1 MSQKKMTPII
11 AKALAE
17 KVKQELQKRNKNL
30 SETLKTKVE
39 SSKEFK
45 AYLKLHNEVAALSD
59 KKEELRK
66 AITEKYS
73 SNLCDVSIPGY
84 SQNTEVY
91 VRDTIYLSVESI
103 KDMILI
109 EDYMSDSSLTSEEFV
124 NLIVEK
130 LTK

>member
-1 MSQKKMTPII
+1 MSQKKLTPTI

-45 AYLKLHNEVAALSD
+45 VYLKLQNELEILD
-59 KKEELRK
+59 KKKEELRK
-66 AITEKYS
+66 SIIEKYS
-73 SNLCDVSIPGY
+73 SNLCDVSIPTY
-84 SQNTEVY
+84 SHKTEVY

-109 EDYMSDSSLTSEEFV
+109 EDYMSEAAMTSEEFV

>member
-30 SETLKTKVE
+30 SENLKSKVE

-45 AYLKLHNEVAALSD
+45 AYLKLHNEVEALND

-66 AITEKYS
+66 SIVDKYS
-73 SNLCDVSIPGY
+73 SNLCDVSIPTY
-84 SQNTEVY
+84 SHKTEVY
-91 VRDTIYLSVESI
+91 VRDTVYLSVDSI

-109 EDYMSDSSLTSEEFV
+109 EDYMSDSALSSEEFV

>member
-1 MSQKKMTPII
+1 MSQKKLTPTI

-45 AYLKLHNEVAALSD
+45 AYVKLQNELEVLD
-59 KKEELRK
+59 KKKEELRK
-66 AITEKYS
+66 SIIEKYS
-73 SNLCDVSIPGY
+73 SNLCDVSIPTY
-84 SQNTEVY
+84 SHKTEVY

-109 EDYMSDSSLTSEEFV
+109 EDYMSEAAMTSEEFV

>member
-30 SETLKTKVE
+30 SETLKSKVE

-45 AYLKLHNEVAALSD
+45 AYLKLHNEVEALSE

-66 AITEKYS
+66 SIVDKYS
-73 SNLCDVSIPGY
+73 SQLCDVSIPTY
-84 SQNTEVY
+84 SHKTEVY
-91 VRDTIYLSVESI
+91 VRDTVYLSVDSI
-103 KDMILI
+103 KDLILI
-109 EDYMSDSSLTSEEFV
+109 EDYMSSSALTSEEFI

>member
-45 AYLKLHNEVAALSD
+45 AYLKLHNEVVALSD

>member
-1 MSQKKMTPII
+1 MSQKKLTPTI

-17 KVKQELQKRNKNL
+17 KVKQELQIRNKNL

-39 SSKEFK
+39 TSKDFK
-45 AYLKLHNEVAALSD
+45 AYVKLHNEVEALSE
-59 KKEELRK
+59 KKELLRK
-66 AITEKYS
+66 SITEKYS
-73 SNLCDVSIPGY
+73 SKFCDVNIPTY
-84 SQNTEVY
+84 SSKTEVY

-103 KDMILI
+103 KDLILI
-109 EDYMSDSSLTSEEFV
+109 EDYMSDAAMTSDEFV

>member
-1 MSQKKMTPII
+1 MTPII

-30 SETLKTKVE
+30 SENLKSKVE

-45 AYLKLHNEVAALSD
+45 AYLKLHNEVEALND

-66 AITEKYS
+66 SIVDKYS
-73 SNLCDVSIPGY
+73 SNLCDVSIPTY
-84 SQNTEVY
+84 SHKTEVY
-91 VRDTIYLSVESI
+91 VRDTVYLSVDSI

-109 EDYMSDSSLTSEEFV
+109 EDYMSDSALSSEEFV

>member
-1 MSQKKMTPII
+1 MSKKLTPTI

-17 KVKQELQKRNKNL
+17 KVKQELQIRNKNL

-39 SSKEFK
+39 TSKEFK
-45 AYLKLHNEVAALSD
+45 AYVKLQNELEVLD
-59 KKEELRK
+59 KKKEELRK
-66 AITEKYS
+66 SIIEKYS
-73 SNLCDVSIPGY
+73 SNLCDVSIPTY
-84 SQNTEVY
+84 SHKTEVY

-109 EDYMSDSSLTSEEFV
+109 EDYMSEAAMTSEEFV

>member
-30 SETLKTKVE
+30 SENLKYKVE

-45 AYLKLHNEVAALSD
+45 AYLKLHNEVEALNE

-66 AITEKYS
+66 SIVDKYS
-73 SNLCDVSIPGY
+73 SNLCDVSIPTY
-84 SQNTEVY
+84 SHKTEVY
-91 VRDTIYLSVESI
+91 VRDTVYLSVDSI

-109 EDYMSDSSLTSEEFV
+109 EDYMSDSALSSEEFV

>member
-30 SETLKTKVE
+30 SENLKSKVE

-45 AYLKLHNEVAALSD
+45 AYLKLHNEVEALNE

-66 AITEKYS
+66 SIVDKYS
-73 SNLCDVSIPGY
+73 SNLCDVSIPTY
-84 SQNTEVY
+84 SHKTEVY
-91 VRDTIYLSVESI
+91 VRDTVYLSVDSI

-109 EDYMSDSSLTSEEFV
+109 EDYMSDSALSSEEFV

>member
-17 KVKQELQKRNKNL
+17 KVKQELHKRNKNL

-45 AYLKLHNEVAALSD
+45 AFLKLHNEVEALSD

-66 AITEKYS
+66 AIVDKYS
-73 SNLCDVSIPGY
+73 SHLCDVSIPTY
-84 SQNTEVY
+84 SHKTEVY
-91 VRDTIYLSVESI
+91 VRDTIYLSVDSI

-109 EDYMSDSSLTSEEFV
+109 EDYMSDSTLTSEEFV